1 MERQTKW
8 RNSGHAVGMSARVPI
23 VWPGLLLTIAT
34 SPMRLCNHD
43 LTPSRPRLPSLTLL
57 RRSNPICGMSD
68 PETSE
73 IIALQSN
80 LIRRLGEVGIEDRT
94 RDNLAREL
102 AHVAVL
108 GRSFAE
114 HTLPLFLSMGT
125 DHKDLLHQ
133 VVISM
138 KRDLD
143 ELGDAIHDIEID
155 FPDLIGAFEARNG

>member
-1 MERQTKW
+1 
-8 RNSGHAVGMSARVPI
+8 
-23 VWPGLLLTIAT
+23 
-34 SPMRLCNHD
+34 
-43 LTPSRPRLPSLTLL
+43 
-57 RRSNPICGMSD
+57 MSD

-80 LIRRLGEVGIEDRT
+80 LIRRLGEVGLEDRT
-94 RDNLAREL
+94 RDSLAREL

-114 HTLPLFLSMGT
+114 HTLPLFLSMET

-133 VVISM
+133 VVIAM

-143 ELGDAIHDIEID
+143 QLRDATQDLEADFPVLIEILG
-155 FPDLIGAFEARNG
+155 PEEA